1 MKKQVGLSLIELLVG
16 MTLALVIIG
25 GIIQVFISNRQAY
38 HLSESMIRVQE
49 SGRFAVSFISETIRN
64 SGSYGCVP
72 SLNSDGNNVQ
82 SLVSDITDINAV
94 QTVTSTTTT
103 SAPDWTASAN
113 GATGSTSSSIGD
125 TDRISLLQLSDEE
138 YVVSSVPTTTS
149 LITTTANDFE
159 ADSSDPDYVLVSNC
173 EVADLGYVTGVDSST
188 NTVTLNSAMRDTTF
202 SRSDMRSTIAK
213 INHISFTVDETN
225 ENLTVEINGN
235 SAQTVVG
242 GIENVQFEYGVDT
255 DGDLVADYFA
265 DISSVVAAGDE
276 DDIAAVKISVLA
288 VSGNSTE
295 GAATN
300 IVTDPQTF
308 TFDGTD
314 ITLTSDNRYRAV
326 FNSTVVLR
334 NRMN

>member
-1 MKKQVGLSLIELLVG
+1 
-16 MTLALVIIG
+16 
-25 GIIQVFISNRQAY
+25 
-38 HLSESMIRVQE
+38 
-49 SGRFAVSFISETIRN
+49 
-64 SGSYGCVP
+64 
-72 SLNSDGNNVQ
+72 
-82 SLVSDITDINAV
+82 
-94 QTVTSTTTT
+94 
-103 SAPDWTASAN
+103 
-113 GATGSTSSSIGD
+113 
-125 TDRISLLQLSDEE
+125 
-138 YVVSSVPTTTS
+138 
-149 LITTTANDFE
+149 
-159 ADSSDPDYVLVSNC
+159 
-173 EVADLGYVTGVDSST
+173 
-188 NTVTLNSAMRDTTF
+188 MRDTTF